1 MRRRDVSSN
10 KEEEKHDLLIF
21 GRANFCWY
29 LSQSTQALLF
39 CYPSL
44 IQLKRMQDIQVKVKV
59 NSQIEVGEL
68 IAAVPISTKMN
79 QDQTTTEAPKTEV
92 APIVFQPPP
101 ITEELVKEKEKESGE
116 PAPTL
121 SHNDTNKNLG
131 EAPASKKQKKVNDDT
146 NKLVPKGGV
155 TEGQGCPAKAKS
167 SFVPPPFNPGLGLG
181 YSSSGLLHPMAYPSN
196 QYHPSFN
203 HHMYGSYPWKAI
215 HRSGGVSGAYP
226 MYHPQTSSA
235 GVAHSTPMYGQAIIQ
250 SVSTDSSTDANNN
263 NANQVE
269 MLKQLKDE
277 IKGMKG
283 MITHLLIQNKEL
295 IKQNAEL
302 IEKIKN

>member
-1 MRRRDVSSN
+1 MSSN

-21 GRANFCWY
+21 GRANFCI
-29 LSQSTQALLF
+29 LSKHNLFRKLLF

-59 NSQIEVGEL
+59 NSQIKGGEL
-68 IAAVPISTKMN
+68 IAAVPLSLEMN

-131 EAPASKKQKKVNDDT
+131 EAPASKKQKKAS
-146 NKLVPKGGV
+146 KG
-155 TEGQGCPAKAKS
+155 EAQAQPSKKQKASLLEEK
-167 SFVPPPFNPGLGLG
+167 PPPFNPGLGLG
-181 YSSSGLLHPMAYPSN
+181 YSSSGLLHPMAYPPN

-203 HHMYGSYPWKAI
+203 HHMYGSSSYPWKAI
-215 HRSGGVSGAYP
+215 HRIGNGGVGGAHH
-226 MYHPQTSSA
+226 MYYPQTSA
-235 GVAHSTPMYGQAIIQ
+235 PDTAHRASMYSQAILQ
-250 SVSTDSSTDANNN
+250 SVSTDSQTDANK
-263 NANQVE
+263 E
-269 MLKQLKDE
+269 MKKEDEVKLLKKWKDE
-277 IKGMKG
+277 IKNEVAGMKG